1 MRRLFIIIILIVSL
15 FSVQPAQGQS
25 TMTIEELEIGLWPE
39 YDRQDV
45 LVIFRISLAA
55 DVTLPAQM
63 SIRIPRDAG
72 APYNLAMKDMDG
84 LLYNLAY
91 STEVQD
97 EWLKI
102 IFTTPSAELQLE
114 YYDPGLTKTDRKR
127 EFEYIWPGDYT
138 VNNLV
143 LVVQQPN
150 NATAMQIL
158 PDFGSGSAGEDGLI
172 YYSKIVGEVRA
183 GTPLTVGFS
192 YNKADDELSFGSQS
206 MQPVQASGGDASGRV
221 NATDILPW
229 VIGGVGLVLVLG
241 GFLWFMLSR
250 NRGSAVGSTGKRR
263 HRTSTRPLDKRSN
276 EYPDGPVYCS
286 QCGRKA
292 APADM
297 FCRTCGNRL
306 RTE

>member
-1 MRRLFIIIILIVSL
+1 MRRLFFTIILITSL
-15 FSVQPAQGQS
+15 FAVHPVQAQS
-25 TMTIEELEIGLWPE
+25 TITIEELEIGLWPE
-39 YDRQDV
+39 YDRTDV
-45 LVIFRISLAA
+45 LVIFRIILAA

-102 IFTTPSAELQLE
+102 TFTTPSAELQLE
-114 YYDPGLTKTDRKR
+114 YYDPGLTKTDKKR
-127 EFEYIWPGDYT
+127 EYEYVWPGDFT

-150 NATAMQIL
+150 NATGMQIL
-158 PDFGSGSAGEDGLI
+158 PDFGAGSTGEDGLV
-172 YYSKIVGEVRA
+172 YFSNNVGEVRA
-183 GTPLTVGFS
+183 GTPVTVGFS
-192 YNKADDELSFGSQS
+192 YNKSDDELSFGSQS

-241 GFLWFMLSR
+241 GFIWFVLTR
-250 NRGSAVGSTGKRR
+250 NRVAAVGNSGKRR
-263 HRTSTRPLDKRSN
+263 HRSVARPTKGSSMDDN
-276 EYPDGPVYCS
+276 VGPVFCS

-297 FCRTCGNRL
+297 FCRSCGSRL